1 MTTWNDTLTSFVSS
15 LKPKVTNLIGL
26 GSVTSFTRHF
36 SISLKGW
43 LLLTYSACPS
53 QRASLHDSTPAV
65 VGYGSYISDPG
76 DAVACN
82 WTHTCNSFC
91 LFSISTVTFQ
101 RGTYVCKFTRAG
113 LRAFPR
119 RLFCQH
125 FCTCLC
131 FKRFHFSCS
140 VDCYIS
146 TLIIFSLVEVRKW
159 TPMGIGFGSKQMMCA
174 GHDHDVYSRDCS
186 RYGVQLGHCTHQT
199 IMQGPKGELREDR
212 NLPWNRGEKDC
223 SILISLCKRLL
234 LVLYCWWH

>member
-1 MTTWNDTLTSFVSS
+1 M
-15 LKPKVTNLIGL
+15 G
-26 GSVTSFTRHF
+26 
-36 SISLKGW
+36 
-43 LLLTYSACPS
+43 YS
-53 QRASLHDSTPAV
+53 
-65 VGYGSYISDPG
+65 SYISDPG
-76 DAVACN
+76 DVVACN
-82 WTHTCNSFC
+82 STHTCNSFC

-159 TPMGIGFGSKQMMCA
+159 TPMGTWVWFQTN
-174 GHDHDVYSRDCS
+174 DVCWAWPWC
-186 RYGVQLGHCTHQT
+186 VL
-199 IMQGPKGELREDR
+199 QGLQQVWSSTGALYMSNNNARAQRWAERGQKPSMEQRGKG
-212 NLPWNRGEKDC
+212 
-223 SILISLCKRLL
+223 LL
-234 LVLYCWWH
+234 DLNIVM